1 MAQPINVA
9 VRCPKCNWRV
19 MDKISPTTGKIE
31 IKCPRCHRV
40 VEVDLALRRV
50 VSYIKHEAGSDNRI
64 RSKCTEQRVIV
75 P

>member
-9 VRCPKCNWRV
+9 VRCPKRNWRV

-40 VEVDLALRRV
+40 VEVDLALRRKIL
-50 VSYIKHEAGSDNRI
+50 YRKAG
-64 RSKCTEQRVIV
+64 
-75 P
+75 

>member
-40 VEVDLALRRV
+40 VEVDLALRRKV
-50 VSYIKHEAGSDNRI
+50 LYRRKAS
-64 RSKCTEQRVIV
+64 
-75 P
+75 

>member
-40 VEVDLALRRV
+40 VEVDLALRRKIL
-50 VSYIKHEAGSDNRI
+50 YRKAGKFRI
-64 RSKCTEQRVIV
+64 LNTKREVTTE
-75 P
+75 